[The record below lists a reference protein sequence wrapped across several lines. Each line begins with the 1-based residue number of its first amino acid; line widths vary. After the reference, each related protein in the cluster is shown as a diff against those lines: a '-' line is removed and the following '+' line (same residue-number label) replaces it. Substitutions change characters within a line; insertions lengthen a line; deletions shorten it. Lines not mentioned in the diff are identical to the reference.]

1 MFTHQIQEDLQNLH
15 ILTLKLPTFERY
27 NIITYNNI
35 IRGNNIITT
44 IIITIST
51 NKYNSEEYLVPKSL
65 VTKILK

>member
-1 MFTHQIQEDLQNLH
+1 MFTHKIQGDLQNLH
-15 ILTLKLPTFERY
+15 ILTLKLPRFERY

-51 NKYNSEEYLVPKSL
+51 NKYNNEEYLVPKSL